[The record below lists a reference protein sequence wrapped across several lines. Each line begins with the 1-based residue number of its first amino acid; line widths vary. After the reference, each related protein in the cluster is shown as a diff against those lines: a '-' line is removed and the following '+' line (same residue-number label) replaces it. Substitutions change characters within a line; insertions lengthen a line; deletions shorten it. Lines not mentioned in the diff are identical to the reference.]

1 MPRQRRELGES
12 KIYHI
17 MLRGNEKKYIFHD
30 EEDKKRFINILFEK
44 KLVEN
49 FKIYA
54 FCLMNNHMHLLINDD
69 NDELATIMKRITV
82 SYVYYFNRK
91 YNRVGHLFH
100 DRFKSEIIDSDRYLF
115 AVIRYIH
122 NNPVKAGLVEKIDSY
137 KWSSYNYY
145 INFSS
150 NTGMHIDTDMIM
162 SMFSEDK
169 IKALKFFVEYSKQE
183 NEDYFIDYEEQSVE
197 VIGINSI
204 EKALLYTNEF
214 LKKNN
219 ININALKMR
228 KNKKVREELIKHL
241 KEKSSLSVRQIAE
254 ILYLDRNIVQ
264 RIK

>member
-1 MPRQRRELGES
+1 MPRQKREFGES

-30 EEDKKRFINILFEK
+30 EEDKERFIDILLKK
-44 KLVEN
+44 KLVES
-49 FKIYA
+49 FRIYA
-54 FCLMNNHMHLLINDD
+54 FCLMDNHVHLLINDH

-82 SYVYYFNRK
+82 SYVQYFNRK

-122 NNPVKAGLVEKIDSY
+122 NNPVKAGMVEKIDSY

-145 INFSS
+145 INSIS
-150 NTGMHIDTDMIM
+150 NSGIHIDTDLIM

-169 IKALKFFVEYSKQE
+169 IKALKYFVEYSMQE
-183 NEDYFIDYEEQSVE
+183 AEDSFIDYEEQSVE
-197 VIGINSI
+197 DKKINSI
-204 EKALLYTNEF
+204 DKALLYANKF
-214 LKKNN
+214 VKKYD
-219 ININALKMR
+219 IDISSLKMR
-228 KNKKVREELIKHL
+228 ENKKVREELVLQLKIK
-241 KEKSSLSVRQIAE
+241 STLSVRQIAE

-264 RIK
+264 RVK